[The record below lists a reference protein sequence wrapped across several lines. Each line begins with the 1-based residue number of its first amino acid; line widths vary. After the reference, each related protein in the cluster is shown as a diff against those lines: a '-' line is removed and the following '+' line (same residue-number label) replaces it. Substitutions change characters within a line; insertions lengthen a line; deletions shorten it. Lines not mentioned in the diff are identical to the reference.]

1 MLLNNAAEQRCCAM
15 LLGRVSRSPLLSA
28 PVRLSGIIRFNFLF
42 ELELLG
48 RKGPDLHPFR
58 HNWCRRT

>member
-1 MLLNNAAEQRCCAM
+1 M